1 MDGRHAFRK
10 YRFLYTLLFLSAV
23 LLGSAFV
30 LQSCGGEAAGGT
42 DDPGAAEEPEA
53 RDSDAADPDAAD
65 NNDPDNND
73 PDNND
78 PDNNDGGGADNN
90 DGGDSSSASESGNT
104 GSNTNNGDVAAEGTE
119 QAADTAQVAGAD
131 GDELAFDVRTLEGT
145 LPMDNKEEYMA
156 YMREHTN
163 ESETYLS
170 QRWDRSRVAIGYGDF
185 EIDRI
190 REAFLY
196 TPREHFARE
205 WNVDRVYDHTYLGIG
220 YGQTISG
227 PHIVITMTESINPQ
241 PDHKVL
247 EIGTGSGYQSAFLA
261 RLSNHVYT
269 IEIVEPLAVGTD
281 QIYTDLEDEYPM
293 YGNVTRKVD
302 DGYYGWE
309 EYAPFDRIIVT
320 AGIDH
325 IPPELIRQLAP
336 GGQMV
341 IPVGPPSGQT
351 ILKVTKVVEDD
362 GLVRL
367 IREDIYDGRLKDVF
381 VPFTSSEGGTHNR
394 DR

>member
-1 MDGRHAFRK
+1 MEGRHAFRRS
-10 YRFLYTLLFLSAV
+10 RFFHVLSFLFAV
-23 LLGSAFV
+23 LLLGIALLF
-30 LQSCGGEAAGGT
+30 QSCGGETADNGGSGTSQSGGSQESAAGSS
-42 DDPGAAEEPEA
+42 DDTAGEDAAGDTAAADAAANNDEPREA
-53 RDSDAADPDAAD
+53 EDADSSDAAAA
-65 NNDPDNND
+65 NEA
-73 PDNND
+73 
-78 PDNNDGGGADNN
+78 G
-90 DGGDSSSASESGNT
+90 SSADAGT
-104 GSNTNNGDVAAEGTE
+104 AGDD
-119 QAADTAQVAGAD
+119 QAAVAGSDQAAVA
-131 GDELAFDVRTLEGT
+131 GDLAFDVRTLAGT
-145 LPMDNKEEYMA
+145 LPMDNKDEYMA
-156 YMREHTN
+156 YMLENST
-163 ESETYLS
+163 EDETYLS
-170 QRWDRSRVAIGYGDF
+170 RRWDRSRVAIGYGDF

-196 TPREHFARE
+196 TPREHFARD
-205 WNVDRVYDHTYLGIG
+205 WNADRVYDHSYLSIG

-269 IEIVEPLAVGTD
+269 IEIVEPLALETD
-281 QIYTDLEDEYPM
+281 EIYTELEDEYPM

-336 GGQMV
+336 EGEMV

-394 DR
+394 SE